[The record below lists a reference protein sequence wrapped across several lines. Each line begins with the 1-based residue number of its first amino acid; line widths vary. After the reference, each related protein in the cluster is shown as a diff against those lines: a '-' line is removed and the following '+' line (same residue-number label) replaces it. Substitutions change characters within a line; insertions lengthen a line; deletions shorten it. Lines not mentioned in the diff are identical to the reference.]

1 LSQMICADAEKEEKM
16 ASNISGNL
24 AVNSFSRWILQ
35 RSGLVNALIG
45 LPVAYRFDVLLRRT

>member
-1 LSQMICADAEKEEKM
+1 MICADAEKEEKM